1 MSMEEKQNSQTS
13 LDFNQN
19 VFKPSTREEIVE
31 IVKNC
36 FKKNIPLE
44 INGLK
49 SKNKIGRNF
58 QSEKTL
64 DLSNYSGVIEYK
76 PEELYIKVKAGTPI
90 KEIVEQLDKN
100 NQQLAFEP
108 NDFGYLFNG
117 ESNSGSIGGVVSC
130 NFAGSRR
137 FKVGSV
143 RDHVLGFQ
151 GLNGKGETI
160 KSGGTVVKNV
170 TGYDLCKLLSGSF
183 GTLSILTEL
192 SIKVL
197 PKPETS
203 KTLVIKNPHLKK
215 ALGYLGESLSSSTDP
230 SGGVF
235 YPDYFGKNFILND
248 LTHEGG
254 LTAIRIEGPTN
265 SVDQRIDRLS
275 KELKLLSQEISI
287 LDTEQSNIFWNRTKN
302 LEVFKNLKSN
312 LLRIVV
318 PISETLQVIQKL
330 KSNDVNYFI
339 DWGGSL
345 VWMAFNEINSKIL
358 NETKQ
363 IVKKHHG
370 YYTIIKI
377 EEDLKASADVFTI
390 DPIKY
395 KISEKIKRSFD
406 PKRIFNPGKMYTGI

>member
-1 MSMEEKQNSQTS
+1 MSMEEKQNSQTF

-19 VFKPSTREEIVE
+19 IFKPSSRDEIIE

-64 DLSNYSGVIEYK
+64 DLSNYSGIIEYK

-90 KEIVEQLDKN
+90 KEIVEQLDKH

-108 NDFGYLFNG
+108 NDFGFLFTG

-130 NFAGSRR
+130 NFAGPRR

-215 ALGYLGESLSSSTDP
+215 ALSYLGQSLSSSTDP
-230 SGGVF
+230 SGGIF

-275 KELKLLSQEISI
+275 KELGLLSQEISI

-312 LLRIVV
+312 LLRLVV

-330 KSNDVNYFI
+330 KSKDITYFI

-345 VWMAFNEINSKIL
+345 VWVSFNEINNKIL
-358 NETKQ
+358 NEIKQ
-363 IVKKHHG
+363 LMKHHHG
-370 YYTIIKI
+370 YYTVIKI

-395 KISEKIKRSFD
+395 KISEKIKKSFD

>member
-19 VFKPSTREEIVE
+19 IFKPSTREEIVE

-90 KEIVEQLDKN
+90 KEIVEQLDKH

-108 NDFGYLFNG
+108 NDFGFLFTG

-130 NFAGSRR
+130 NFAGPRR

-215 ALGYLGESLSSSTDP
+215 AMSYLGQSLSSSTDP

-235 YPDYFGKNFILND
+235 YPEYFGKNFILND

-265 SVDQRIDRLS
+265 SVDQRIDSLS
-275 KELKLLSQEISI
+275 KELGLLSQEISI
-287 LDTEQSNIFWNRTKN
+287 LETEQSNIFWNRTKN
-302 LEVFKNLKSN
+302 LEVFKNLKGN
-312 LLRIVV
+312 LLRLVM

-330 KSNDVNYFI
+330 KSNDITYFI

-345 VWMAFNEINSKIL
+345 VWMSFNEINNKIL
-358 NETKQ
+358 NEIKQ
-363 IVKKHHG
+363 LMKQHQG
-370 YYTIIKI
+370 YFTIIKI

>member
-1 MSMEEKQNSQTS
+1 MFMEEKQNSQTS

-19 VFKPSTREEIVE
+19 IFKPSTREEIVD

-36 FKKNIPLE
+36 YKKNVPLE
-44 INGLK
+44 IYGLK

-58 QSEKTL
+58 QSEKTI
-64 DLSNYSGVIEYK
+64 DLSNYKGIIEYK
-76 PEELYIKVKAGTPI
+76 PEELYIKVKAGTPL

-108 NDFGYLFNG
+108 NDFGYLFSG
-117 ESNSGSIGGVVSC
+117 DSDSGSIGGVVSC

-137 FKVGSV
+137 FKVGSA
-143 RDHVLGFQ
+143 RDHLLGFQ
-151 GLNGKGETI
+151 GVNGKGETI

-215 ALGYLGESLSSSTDP
+215 ALGYLGKSLSSSTDP

-248 LTHEGG
+248 LTHDGG

-265 SVDQRIDRLS
+265 SVNQRIERLS
-275 KELKLLSQEISI
+275 KELSLLTQERAI
-287 LDTEQSNIFWNRTKN
+287 LDSEQSKIFWNKTQN
-302 LEVFKNLKSN
+302 LEVFKNLKGN

-318 PISETLQVIQKL
+318 PISETLEVVQKL
-330 KSNDVNYFI
+330 KNNQVNYFI
-339 DWGGSL
+339 DWGGNL
-345 VWMAFNEINSKIL
+345 IWMAYDQINSKIL
-358 NETKQ
+358 KESQ
-363 IVKKHHG
+363 EIVKNHQG
-370 YYTIIKI
+370 YLTIIKI
-377 EEDLKASADVFTI
+377 EEDLKASADIFTI

-406 PKRIFNPGKMYTGI
+406 PKRILNPGKMYTGI

>member
-90 KEIVEQLDKN
+90 KDIVEQLDKN

-117 ESNSGSIGGVVSC
+117 ASNSGSIGGVVSC

-170 TGYDLCKLLSGSF
+170 TGYDLSKLLSGSF

-203 KTLVIKNPHLKK
+203 KTLVINNPHLKK
-215 ALGYLGESLSSSTDP
+215 ALSYLGQSLSSSTDP

-248 LTHEGG
+248 LTYEGG

-275 KELKLLSQEISI
+275 KELSLLSHEISI

-345 VWMAFNEINSKIL
+345 VWMAFNEINTKIL

>member
-31 IVKNC
+31 IVKHC

-170 TGYDLCKLLSGSF
+170 TGYDLSKLLSGSF

-203 KTLVIKNPHLKK
+203 KTLVINNPHLKK
-215 ALGYLGESLSSSTDP
+215 ALSYLGQSLSSSADP

-248 LTHEGG
+248 LTYEGG

-275 KELKLLSQEISI
+275 KELGLLSQEISI

-312 LLRIVV
+312 LLRIVA

-345 VWMAFNEINSKIL
+345 VWMAFNEINTKIL

-377 EEDLKASADVFTI
+377 EEDLKASVDIFTI

>member
-215 ALGYLGESLSSSTDP
+215 ALSYLGQSLSSSTDP

-248 LTHEGG
+248 LTYEGG
-254 LTAIRIEGPTN
+254 LTAIRIEGPTI

-275 KELKLLSQEISI
+275 KELGLLSQEISI
-287 LDTEQSNIFWNRTKN
+287 LDAEQSNIFWNRTKN

-345 VWMAFNEINSKIL
+345 VWMAFNEINTKIL

-377 EEDLKASADVFTI
+377 EEDLKASADIFTI

-406 PKRIFNPGKMYTGI
+406 PKRILNPGKMYTGI

>member
-170 TGYDLCKLLSGSF
+170 TGYDLSKLLSGSF

-203 KTLVIKNPHLKK
+203 KTLIINNPHLKK
-215 ALGYLGESLSSSTDP
+215 ALSYLGQSLSSSTDP

-248 LTHEGG
+248 LTYEGG
-254 LTAIRIEGPTN
+254 LTAIRIEGPTI

-275 KELKLLSQEISI
+275 KELGLLSQEISI

-345 VWMAFNEINSKIL
+345 VWMAFNEINTKIL

-377 EEDLKASADVFTI
+377 EEDLKASADIFTI

>member
-36 FKKNIPLE
+36 FKKNIPIE

-90 KEIVEQLDKN
+90 KDIVEQLDKN

-117 ESNSGSIGGVVSC
+117 ASNSGSIGGVVSC

-170 TGYDLCKLLSGSF
+170 TGYDLSKLLSGSF

-203 KTLVIKNPHLKK
+203 KTLVINNPHLKK
-215 ALGYLGESLSSSTDP
+215 ALSYLGQSLSSSTGP

-248 LTHEGG
+248 LTYEGG

-275 KELKLLSQEISI
+275 KELSLLSHEISI
-287 LDTEQSNIFWNRTKN
+287 LDAEQSNIFWNRTKN

-345 VWMAFNEINSKIL
+345 VWMAFNEINTKIL

>member
-19 VFKPSTREEIVE
+19 IFKPSSRKEIVE

-36 FKKNIPLE
+36 YRKNIPLE

-49 SKNKIGRNF
+49 SKYKIGRNF

-64 DLSNYSGVIEYK
+64 DLSNYSGIIEYK

-90 KEIVEQLDKN
+90 KEIVEHLDKN

-108 NDFGYLFNG
+108 NDFGYLFTG

-215 ALGYLGESLSSSTDP
+215 ALSYLGQSLSSSTDP

-275 KELKLLSQEISI
+275 KELSLISQEISI
-287 LDTEQSNIFWNRTKN
+287 LNTEQTNIFWNRTKN
-302 LEVFKNLKSN
+302 LEVFKNLKGN

-330 KSNDVNYFI
+330 KSNDISYFI

-363 IVKKHHG
+363 IIKKHHG
-370 YYTIIKI
+370 YCTIIKI

>member
-19 VFKPSTREEIVE
+19 VFKPSSREEIVE

-36 FKKNIPLE
+36 FRKNIPLE

-49 SKNKIGRNF
+49 SKYKIGRNF

-64 DLSNYSGVIEYK
+64 DLSNYSGIIEYK

-90 KEIVEQLDKN
+90 KEIVEHLDKN

-108 NDFGYLFNG
+108 NDFGYLFTG

-215 ALGYLGESLSSSTDP
+215 ALGYLGKSLSSSTDP

-248 LTHEGG
+248 LNHEGG
-254 LTAIRIEGPTN
+254 LTALRIEGPAN

-275 KELKLLSQEISI
+275 KELGLLSHEVSI
-287 LDTEQSNIFWNRTKN
+287 LDTEQSKIFWNRTKN

-312 LLRIVV
+312 LLRIVA
-318 PISETLQVIQKL
+318 PISETLQIIQKL
-330 KSNDVNYFI
+330 KSNDVSYFI

-358 NETKQ
+358 NEIKQ
-363 IVKKHHG
+363 IMKKHYG
-370 YYTIIKI
+370 YCTIIKI
-377 EEDLKASADVFTI
+377 EEDLKASADIFTI

-395 KISEKIKRSFD
+395 KISEKLKRSFD
-406 PKRIFNPGKMYTGI
+406 PKRIFNPGKMYTGV

>member
-1 MSMEEKQNSQTS
+1 MEAKQNFQTS

-19 VFKPSTREEIVE
+19 VFKPSSRDEIVE

-44 INGLK
+44 IYGLR

-64 DLSNYSGVIEYK
+64 ELSNYSGIIEYK

-108 NDFGYLFNG
+108 NDFGYLFTG
-117 ESNSGSIGGVVSC
+117 ESNGGSIGGVVSC

-137 FKVGSV
+137 FKVGSI

-215 ALGYLGESLSSSTDP
+215 ALSYLGQSLSSSTDP

-265 SVDQRIDRLS
+265 SVDQRIERLS
-275 KELKLLSQEISI
+275 KELSLLSQEILI
-287 LDTEQSNIFWNRTKN
+287 LDTEQSGIFWNRTKN
-302 LEVFKNLKSN
+302 LEVFKNLKGN

-330 KSNDVNYFI
+330 KSNDVSYFI
-339 DWGGSL
+339 DWGGNL
-345 VWMAFNEINSKIL
+345 IWMAFNEINSKIL
-358 NETKQ
+358 NETKKITQ
-363 IVKKHHG
+363 KHHG

-377 EEDLKASADVFTI
+377 EEDLKASADIFTI

-406 PKRIFNPGKMYTGI
+406 PKRILNPGKMYTGI

>member
-170 TGYDLCKLLSGSF
+170 TGYDLSKLLSGSF

-203 KTLVIKNPHLKK
+203 KTLIINNPHLKK
-215 ALGYLGESLSSSTDP
+215 ALSYLGQSLSSSTDP

-248 LTHEGG
+248 LTYEGG
-254 LTAIRIEGPTN
+254 LTAIRIEGPKI

-275 KELKLLSQEISI
+275 KELGLLSQEISI

-377 EEDLKASADVFTI
+377 EEDLKASEDIFTI
-390 DPIKY
+390 YPIKY
-395 KISEKIKRSFD
+395 KISEKIKMSFD

>member
-215 ALGYLGESLSSSTDP
+215 ALSYLGQSLSSSTDP

-275 KELKLLSQEISI
+275 KELELLSQEISI

-312 LLRIVV
+312 LFRIVV
-318 PISETLQVIQKL
+318 PMSETLKVIQKL
-330 KSNDVNYFI
+330 KSDDVKYFI

-345 VWMAFNEINSKIL
+345 IWIALNEINSKIL
-358 NETKQ
+358 SEIKQ

-395 KISEKIKRSFD
+395 KISEKIKKSFD

>member
-1 MSMEEKQNSQTS
+1 MSMEEKQNFQTS

-19 VFKPSTREEIVE
+19 IFKPSSREEIVE

-36 FKKNIPLE
+36 YKKNIPLE

-64 DLSNYSGVIEYK
+64 DLSNYKGIIEYK

-90 KEIVEQLDKN
+90 KEIVEALDKN

-108 NDFGYLFNG
+108 NDFGYLFSG
-117 ESNSGSIGGVVSC
+117 ESNSGSIGGVVAC

-143 RDHVLGFQ
+143 RDHLLGFQ
-151 GLNGKGETI
+151 GINGKGEII

-203 KTLVIKNPHLKK
+203 KTLIIKNPHLKK
-215 ALGYLGESLSSSTDP
+215 SLDYLGKALSSSTDP

-248 LTHEGG
+248 LTHDGG
-254 LTAIRIEGPTN
+254 LTAIRIEGPTS
-265 SVDQRIDRLS
+265 SVLERVERLS
-275 KELKLLSQEISI
+275 KELSLLSHEFSI
-287 LDTEQSNIFWNRTKN
+287 LDSEQSNIFWNSTKN
-302 LEVFKNLKSN
+302 LEVFKNLQSN

-318 PISETLQVIQKL
+318 PISETLNVVQKI
-330 KSNDVNYFI
+330 KKNETNYFI
-339 DWGGSL
+339 DWGGNL
-345 VWMAFNEINSKIL
+345 IWMAFDQINTKIL
-358 NETKQ
+358 NEIKEVIKDHQ
-363 IVKKHHG
+363 G
-370 YYTIIKI
+370 YLTIIKI
-377 EEDLKASADVFTI
+377 EEDLKASADIFTI

-395 KISEKIKRSFD
+395 KISEKIKKSFD
-406 PKRIFNPGKMYTGI
+406 PRRIFNPGKMYTGI

>member
-90 KEIVEQLDKN
+90 KEIVDQLVKN

-254 LTAIRIEGPTN
+254 LTAIRIEGATN

-275 KELKLLSQEISI
+275 KELELLSQEISI

-312 LLRIVV
+312 FFRIVV
-318 PISETLQVIQKL
+318 PMSETLQVIQKL
-330 KSNDVNYFI
+330 KRNDIKYFI

-345 VWMAFNEINSKIL
+345 IWIAFNEINSKIL
-358 NETKQ
+358 SEIKQ
-363 IVKKHHG
+363 IVQKHHG

-377 EEDLKASADVFTI
+377 EEDLKASIDVFTI

-395 KISEKIKRSFD
+395 KISEKIKKSFD

>member
-90 KEIVEQLDKN
+90 KDIVEQLDKN

-117 ESNSGSIGGVVSC
+117 ASNSGSIGGVVSC

-170 TGYDLCKLLSGSF
+170 TGYDLSKLLSGSF

-203 KTLVIKNPHLKK
+203 KTLVINNPHLKK
-215 ALGYLGESLSSSTDP
+215 ALSYLGQSLSSSTDP

-248 LTHEGG
+248 LTYEGG

-275 KELKLLSQEISI
+275 KELSLLSHEISI

-345 VWMAFNEINSKIL
+345 VWMAFNEINTKIL

-377 EEDLKASADVFTI
+377 EEDLKASADIFTI